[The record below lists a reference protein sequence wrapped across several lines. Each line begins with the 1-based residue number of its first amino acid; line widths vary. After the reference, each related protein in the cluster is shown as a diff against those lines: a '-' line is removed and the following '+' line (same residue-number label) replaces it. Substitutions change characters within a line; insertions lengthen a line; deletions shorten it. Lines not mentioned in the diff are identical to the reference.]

1 MANKSRYKRPKYFE
15 KTVNYVFSTIG
26 DSVKKRKKSLKLRR
40 QDILDAE
47 NERLVSIITR
57 GKSTDQ
63 FPNLMTDATAFDL
76 VEALNFKNTDQL
88 LWSNIDWNKLLTT
101 ALDELYFYR
110 GTADADENDDKNR
123 LKIKNEKM
131 LPIQESLFNALSY
144 NVSFAS
150 MNAALTFDIRP
161 SDNEHN
167 VIKDEA
173 IRVFLSRAESLY
185 GEQLSL
191 KLKNKFDKRTADKKK
206 AGTSGISKFSVDFPE
221 ILFDFFDEAFHDL
234 KPLQNSTGML
244 AYYLTINACE
254 ASESAGLAM
263 HSNDGTLSKQYDK
276 LVPELGIAIN
286 AMQKV
291 QYYEDSIIPPKIPNA
306 FE

>member
-1 MANKSRYKRPKYFE
+1 MSNKSRYKRPKYFE

-26 DSVKKRKKSLKLRR
+26 DTVKERKKILKLRR
-40 QDILDAE
+40 QDILDDDNA
-47 NERLVSIITR
+47 RLVSIITR

-88 LWSNIDWNKLLTT
+88 LWSNIDWNILLAT

-110 GTADADENDDKNR
+110 GTADADESDDENR
-123 LKIKNEKM
+123 LKIKNKKM
-131 LPIQESLFNALSY
+131 LPIQKSLFNALSY

-150 MNAALTFDIRP
+150 MNAALTFDHP
-161 SDNEHN
+161 SDAEHDA
-167 VIKDEA
+167 IKGEA

-191 KLKNKFDKRTADKKK
+191 KLKNKFDKRIAAKRET
-206 AGTSGISKFSVDFPE
+206 GTSGISKFSVEFPE
-221 ILFDFFDEAFHDL
+221 IMFDFFDEVFHDL

-263 HSNDGTLSKQYDK
+263 YSNDNVQSQKYDE
-276 LVPELGIAIN
+276 LVPELVTAIS

-291 QYYEDSIIPPKIPNA
+291 QSYEDSIIPPKIPNA

>member
-1 MANKSRYKRPKYFE
+1 MSNKSHYKRPKYFK

-26 DSVKKRKKSLKLRR
+26 DTVKQRKKSLKLRR
-40 QDILDAE
+40 QDILDDD
-47 NERLVSIITR
+47 NVRLVSIITR
-57 GKSTDQ
+57 GKSTNQ
-63 FPNLMTDATAFDL
+63 FPNLMTNATAFDL
-76 VEALNFKNTDQL
+76 VGALNFKNTDQL
-88 LWSNIDWNKLLTT
+88 LWSNIDWNKLLVT

-110 GTADADENDDKNR
+110 GTTDADENDDENR
-123 LKIKNEKM
+123 HKIKREKM
-131 LPIQESLFNALSY
+131 LPLQESLFNVLSY

-161 SDNEHN
+161 SDDEHDA
-167 VIKDEA
+167 IKDEA

-191 KLKNKFDKRTADKKK
+191 KLKHRFDKRIAAKRK
-206 AGTSGISKFSVDFPE
+206 AGTSGISKFSVEFPE
-221 ILFDFFDEAFHDL
+221 IMFNFFNEVFHDL

-244 AYYLTINACE
+244 AYYLTTNVCE

-263 HSNDGTLSKQYDK
+263 YSDDNARSQKYDK
-276 LVPELGIAIN
+276 LVPELVTAIS
-286 AMQKV
+286 AVQKV
-291 QYYEDSIIPPKIPNA
+291 QSYEDSIIPQKIPNA